1 MFTDPSFVHTYAGE
15 SNTFSEI
22 MVNSTLST
30 PGQPAMATHA
40 EGSFSKC
47 PRYLPNRKFELA
59 MFDFLELSRVFNLQ
73 PVVSVFVGKTLH
85 NSKPDNSY

>member
-15 SNTFSEI
+15 LNTFSEI

-47 PRYLPNRKFELA
+47 PRYLPKFMLA
-59 MFDFLELSRVFNLQ
+59 MFDFLDLRRAFNLQ
-73 PVVSVFVGKTLH
+73 LVSYFKFLSAHIPV
-85 NSKPDNSY
+85 